1 MVLCLTMVWPRYW
14 KHLKLIFEINEDI
27 SKAKFKISPL
37 KHSFLSDLL
46 KIIAFRISANMHEN
60 VFWFLLPVCKNLTET
75 DIHHRLFSQTC
86 PWNFQLHIVFYKNSK
101 VSRCLFFRQE
111 NPAVENRSAKVA
123 SYPWNIFPNFI
134 IVRILLYS
142 KLHYTH
148 TLLL

>member
-1 MVLCLTMVWPRYW
+1 MVLCLTMVWSRYW

-27 SKAKFKISPL
+27 SKAKFKISLL

-60 VFWFLLPVCKNLTET
+60 VFWFLLTVCKTSRKLTFII
-75 DIHHRLFSQTC
+75 DFFLRHVPGIFNCIS
-86 PWNFQLHIVFYKNSK
+86 FFYKNSM
-101 VSRCLFFRQE
+101 VSRCLCFRQE

-123 SYPWNIFPNFI
+123 SYLWNIFPNFI